1 MLSLVVSQIFTIELS
16 PLIQSSAVV
25 KARKLSKR
33 CWERRKEEHQE
44 ATTSIL
50 WLSTSQG
57 HWDLSQKDRAGP
69 GQVQRKMTRA

>member
-1 MLSLVVSQIFTIELS
+1 MSLVVNHIFVIQLS

-25 KARKLSKR
+25 KERKLPKK
-33 CWERRKEEHQE
+33 CWERRKEEHEE
-44 ATTSIL
+44 ATVSVL

-69 GQVQRKMTRA
+69 GQVQRRVTRA